1 MSNSKNKGL
10 RAIFGAGKRAP
21 KGGSADPAPDISA
34 AAPAEAALDTLPAV
48 QSCEGAL
55 GEINLYDTDDL
66 TAAMA
71 MAVVANETDVPL
83 NELRFHSIRIKQP
96 GDRPTRPERD
106 GHMKY
111 LVSLKGK
118 DYEVEVEKG
127 EAVILSVS
135 DTPAVQVN
143 AAVAAPPAPAAPA
156 PVAPPPAAAP
166 VDAAGEKLTSPL
178 PGTVVAIK
186 AVAGAKVKKG
196 DLLII
201 IEAMKMENEIL
212 ASRDA
217 TIGAVLC
224 TVGTSVN
231 TGDPLLTFV

>member
-1 MSNSKNKGL
+1 MSNKKNKGL
-10 RAIFGAGKRAP
+10 KALFGGVKKAP
-21 KGGSADPAPDISA
+21 KMESVDPAPDASA
-34 AAPAEAALDTLPAV
+34 AAEGTLDTPPAA
-48 QSCEGAL
+48 QSFEGTL
-55 GEINLYDTDDL
+55 GEIDLYDTDDL

-83 NELRFHSIRIKQP
+83 NELRFRSIRIKKP
-96 GDRPTRPERD
+96 GDQPTRPERD

-135 DTPAVQVN
+135 DTPAVPTAPV
-143 AAVAAPPAPAAPA
+143 AAAAPPAPAAPA
-156 PVAPPPAAAP
+156 PAAPPPEAAS
-166 VDAAGEKLTSPL
+166 VNAAGEKLTAPL
-178 PGTVVAIK
+178 PGTIVTIK
-186 AVAGAKVKKG
+186 VNAGDKVKKG

-212 ASRDA
+212 APNDA

-224 TVGTSVN
+224 SVGASVR
-231 TGDPLLTFV
+231 TGEPLLTFV